1 VASPAISGGP
11 RETRTSPAF
20 VHLHNHSDYS
30 LLDGAC
36 RLDRLIERV
45 TRLGMPA
52 LALTD
57 HGNLFGAV
65 EFYGAARAAGVKP
78 IIGCEVYVAHGAR
91 GEKSRG
97 PDGKGAYDHLVLLA
111 RNREGYRNLMKLS
124 SLGFTEGFHYKP
136 RVDKELL
143 ARHAGGL
150 LCLSACL
157 RGEVPQLVVAGDT
170 PGARAAA
177 GWYRDL
183 YGADFYFFEIQD
195 HGLPDERVAA
205 EGLIALSKSMGIPLV
220 ATNDCHYLA
229 REDSEAHE
237 VLLCIQTGKTMLDP
251 DRFRFATDQLY
262 VKSAVEM
269 EALFRH
275 APEALSNTLAVAE
288 RCELTLDTE
297 RVQLPS
303 FPLPPEIES
312 EEAYLRRLAAE
323 GLERRYGGE
332 AGDVHRARLAYELD
346 TICTVGYARYF
357 LIVRDFTDYARRN
370 GVGVGPGRGSA
381 AGSLVSYCLGITDID
396 PIRFDLLFERFLNP
410 ERVSMPD
417 IDIDFAY
424 ETRQKVIDYVV
435 AKYGRESV
443 SQIIT
448 FGTMAARAVVR
459 DVGRALGMTYADVDR
474 VAKMVP
480 ADLGMTLPRA
490 LELVPDLKS
499 LSQQNE
505 TYARL
510 IRCSLALEGLARHA
524 STHAAG
530 VLIAPGPLMDYVPV
544 YKSPKGD
551 FTTQFDMNSLE
562 KVGLL
567 KMDFLG
573 LRTLTVLEDA
583 VRNAREATGAA
594 VDLKSIPLDDP
605 PTYELLGK
613 AQTVGVFQLESS
625 GMRELLRKLMPDTF
639 EDIIAINALFRP
651 GPIQSGM
658 IDDFVKRKHGKQKVT
673 YMHPALEP
681 ILRPTYGVIAYQ
693 DQVMQIAN
701 RLAGFTLAQADL
713 LRRAM
718 GKKKPEEMARMKQ
731 AFLEGCAARE
741 VPKKKAEEIF
751 DLMEKFAGYGFVRA
765 HSAAYALLSYQCAYL
780 KAHHT
785 AAYVAASLT
794 SEVGDTDRIV
804 ALVDEAR
811 RLGIAV
817 LAPDVNRSAAGFILE
832 GEAIRFGLNAVKN
845 VGLGSVEAI
854 VRARE
859 EGGPFRT
866 LGDFLRR
873 VDTAALNRRVIES
886 LIQAG
891 ACDGLDGDRAQLH
904 AAVGDLLAQIQ
915 ERARGVARHQESL
928 FGADTAPAAVDA
940 PLPLVAP
947 WSLEERLRREKEVLG
962 FYFSDHPL
970 AAYRHVIEARATHTT
985 ARLRE
990 CREGQE
996 VTLVGLVAAM
1006 KPHVDRNQRAMAF
1019 VTIEDLCGTVETT
1032 LFADLFERSRGDLV
1046 PGAVVEARGRV
1057 NVREEADP
1065 KMVLTAVR
1073 PVPPPGEGGPV
1084 QVILDLRGA
1093 GPGVSLEELRSL
1105 LIRHPGESP
1114 VYFRVPGE
1122 NGDATT
1128 IRARRLLVRPSEDL
1142 LAALRERVGPDAVT
1156 VTSPAAARE
1165 GSGGRAE
1172 AVPF

>member
-1 VASPAISGGP
+1 VSAP
-11 RETRTSPAF
+11 F

-36 RLDRLIERV
+36 RLDRLIDRAK
-45 TRLGMPA
+45 RLGMPA

-65 EFYGAARAAGVKP
+65 EFYGMATAAGITP

-111 RNREGYRNLMKLS
+111 RNRDGYRNLMKLS

-143 ARHAGGL
+143 AKHASGL
-150 LCLSACL
+150 ICLSACL
-157 RGEVPQLVVAGDT
+157 RGEVPQRVVAGD
-170 PGARAAA
+170 PAGAKTAAA
-177 GWYRDL
+177 WYRDL
-183 YGADFYFFEIQD
+183 YGAENYFFEVQD
-195 HGLPDERVAA
+195 HGIPDERTAA
-205 EGLIALSKSMGIPLV
+205 EGLVALGKSMGIPVV

-262 VKSAVEM
+262 VKTVEEM
-269 EALFRH
+269 EALFGH
-275 APEALSNTLAVAE
+275 VPEALRNTLVVAE

-297 RVQLPS
+297 RVQLPA

-323 GLERRYGGE
+323 GLVRRYGDAVE
-332 AGDVHRARLAYELD
+332 DVHRTRLAYELD

-357 LIVRDFTDYARRN
+357 LIVRDFTDYARTN
-370 GVGVGPGRGSA
+370 GVAVGPGRGSA
-381 AGSLVSYCLGITDID
+381 AGSIVSYCLGITDID
-396 PIRFDLLFERFLNP
+396 PIRFNLLFERFLNP

-417 IDIDFAY
+417 IDIDFSY
-424 ETRQKVIDYVV
+424 ESRQKVIDYVV
-435 AKYGRESV
+435 GKYGRESV

-459 DVGRALGMTYADVDR
+459 DVGRALGMSYADVDK
-474 VAKMVP
+474 VAKLVP
-480 ADLGMTLPRA
+480 GDLGMTLTKA
-490 LELVPDLKS
+490 LELVPELRA
-499 LSQQNE
+499 E
-505 TYARL
+505 PYARL

-544 YKSPKGD
+544 YRSPKGD

-573 LRTLTVLEDA
+573 LRTLTVLEHA
-583 VRNAREATGAA
+583 VAHVKAATGIL

-605 PTYELLGK
+605 ATYELLSK

-625 GMRELLRKLMPDTF
+625 GMRELLRKLLPDTF

-681 ILRPTYGVIAYQ
+681 ILKPTYGVMAYQ
-693 DQVMQIAN
+693 DQVMQVAN

-718 GKKKPEEMARMKQ
+718 GKKKPEEMARMKES
-731 AFLEGCAARE
+731 FLEGCAARD
-741 VPKKKAEEIF
+741 VPRKKAGEVF

-780 KAHHT
+780 KAHHP
-785 AAYVAASLT
+785 AAYLAASLT

-804 ALVDEAR
+804 ALVEEAR

-817 LAPDVNRSAAGFILE
+817 LAPDVNRGAAAFTIE
-832 GEAIRFGLNAVKN
+832 GDAIRFGLTAVKN
-845 VGLGSVEAI
+845 VGQGSVEAI
-854 VRARE
+854 VAARV
-859 EGGPFRT
+859 EGGPFRS
-866 LGDFLRR
+866 LADFLRR
-873 VDTAALNRRVIES
+873 VETSALNRRVIES

-891 ACDGLDGDRAQLH
+891 ACDGLDGDRAQLFQ
-904 AAVGDLLAQIQ
+904 AVGDLLAQIQ
-915 ERARGVARHQESL
+915 ERARSHAKHQENL
-928 FGADTAPAAVDA
+928 FGADATPSAADA

-947 WSLEERLRREKEVLG
+947 WGLDERLRREKEVLG

-970 AAYRHVIEARATHTT
+970 AAYRHIAEARATHTT
-985 ARLRE
+985 DRLRE
-990 CREGQE
+990 CREGQD
-996 VTLVGLVAAM
+996 VTLVGLIAAV
-1006 KPHVDRNQRAMAF
+1006 KPHVDRNKRPMAF
-1019 VTIEDLCGTVETT
+1019 VTIEDLRGSVETT
-1032 LFADLFERSRGDLV
+1032 VFADLFERSRGALA
-1046 PGAVVEARGRV
+1046 PGSVVEARGRV
-1057 NVREEADP
+1057 NVREDADP

-1073 PVPPPGEGGPV
+1073 PVAPPGEGGPI
-1084 QVILDLRGA
+1084 QVTLDFGPAGA
-1093 GPGVSLEELRSL
+1093 AVSLEEIRSL
-1105 LIRHPGESP
+1105 LVRHPGESP
-1114 VYFRVPGE
+1114 VYFRVPGAAGE
-1122 NGDATT
+1122 PTT
-1128 IRARRLLVRPSEDL
+1128 IRARKLLVQPSEEL
-1142 LAALRERVGPDAVT
+1142 LAALRQRLGPGSVT
-1156 VTSPAAARE
+1156 VTGPPPAPAAAAAGGSE
-1165 GSGGRAE
+1165 GFPE
-1172 AVPF
+1172 VVPF

>member
-1 VASPAISGGP
+1 VSTP
-11 RETRTSPAF
+11 F

-36 RLDRLIERV
+36 RLDRLIDRAK
-45 TRLGMPA
+45 RLGMPA

-65 EFYGAARAAGVKP
+65 EFYGMAKAAGLKP
-78 IIGCEVYVAHGAR
+78 IVGCEVYVAHGAR
-91 GEKSRG
+91 GERSRG

-111 RNREGYRNLMKLS
+111 RNREGYRNLMRLS
-124 SLGFTEGFHYKP
+124 SLGYTEGFHYKP

-143 ARHAGGL
+143 AKHASGL

-157 RGEVPQLVVAGDT
+157 RGEVPQRVVARD
-170 PGARAAA
+170 PEGAKAAA

-183 YGADFYFFEIQD
+183 YGADSYFFEVQD
-195 HGLPDERVAA
+195 HGLPEERVVA
-205 EGLIALSKSMGIPLV
+205 EGLIALGKSMGIPVV

-229 REDSEAHE
+229 REDAEAHE
-237 VLLCIQTGKTMLDP
+237 VLLCIQTGKTMLDA

-262 VKSAVEM
+262 VKSAEEM
-269 EALFRH
+269 ETLFGH
-275 APEALSNTLAVAE
+275 APETLRNTLEVAE

-297 RVQLPS
+297 RVKLPS
-303 FPLPPEIES
+303 FPLPPDIES
-312 EEAYLRRLAAE
+312 EEGYLRRLAEE
-323 GLERRYGGE
+323 GLARRYGDAVE
-332 AGDVHRARLAYELD
+332 EVHRTRLAYELD

-357 LIVRDFTDYARRN
+357 LIVRDFTDFARN
-370 GVGVGPGRGSA
+370 NAVAVGPGRGSA
-381 AGSLVSYCLGITDID
+381 AGSIVSYCLGITDID

-417 IDIDFAY
+417 IDIDFSY

-435 AKYGRESV
+435 DKYGRESV

-480 ADLGMTLPRA
+480 GDLGMTLPKA
-490 LELVPDLKS
+490 LEIVPELRA
-499 LSQQNE
+499 LSQQSE

-583 VRNAREATGAA
+583 VAHVKAATGAA
-594 VDLKSIPLDDP
+594 IDLKAIPLDDK
-605 PTYELLGK
+605 PTYELLSK
-613 AQTVGVFQLESS
+613 AQSVGVFQLESS

-673 YMHPALEP
+673 YMHPTLES

-731 AFLEGCAARE
+731 SFLEGCVARE

-785 AAYVAASLT
+785 AAYLAASLT

-817 LAPDVNRSAAGFILE
+817 LAPDVNRSEAAFTLE
-832 GEAIRFGLNAVKN
+832 GNAIRFGMNAVKN

-854 VRARE
+854 VAARR
-859 EGGPFRT
+859 EGGPFRS

-873 VDTAALNRRVIES
+873 VEIGALNRRVAES

-891 ACDGLDGDRAQLH
+891 ACDGLDGDRAQLLQ
-904 AAVGDLLAQIQ
+904 AAGDLLAQAQ
-915 ERARGVARHQESL
+915 DRARAVVKHQENL
-928 FGADTAPAAVDA
+928 FGADSSPTFFDP
-940 PLPLVAP
+940 PLPLVSP
-947 WSLEERLRREKEVLG
+947 WGLEERLRREKEVLG

-970 AAYRHVIEARATHTT
+970 AAYRHIIEARATHTT
-985 ARLRE
+985 ARLRD

-996 VTLVGLVAAM
+996 VTLVGLIAAT
-1006 KPHVDRNQRAMAF
+1006 KPHVDRNKRPMAF
-1019 VTIEDLCGTVETT
+1019 VTIEDLKGTVETT
-1032 LFADLFERSRGDLV
+1032 LFSELFERSRLALI
-1046 PGAVVEARGRV
+1046 PGAVVEVRGRV
-1057 NVREEADP
+1057 NVREDAEP

-1073 PVPPPGEGGPV
+1073 PVTPPGAGGPTEV
-1084 QVILDLRGA
+1084 TLDLGSA
-1093 GPGVSLEELRSL
+1093 GERVSLEEIRSL
-1105 LIRHPGESP
+1105 LVRFPGECP
-1114 VYFRVPGE
+1114 VYFRVRSEPGAA
-1122 NGDATT
+1122 ATT
-1128 IRARRLLVRPSEDL
+1128 IRARRLLVQPSEEL
-1142 LAALRERVGPDAVT
+1142 LAALRERIGPDAVSLKGP
-1156 VTSPAAARE
+1156 VPAPVSDRN
-1165 GSGGRAE
+1165 GSAE
-1172 AVPF
+1172 HVPL